1 MGKIPIFRISIILE
15 KGNKALIC
23 LLLSSFFA
31 SKILRVF
38 NLNFIEKVS
47 RKKFWHST
55 DAENNSSFLVFLVFC
70 KRYLSLHLEK
80 TTPKF
85 SASCK
90 NQKLSS
96 KYFELIFYKR
106 NLNLNFDN

>member
-1 MGKIPIFRISIILE
+1 MGKIPILRISIILE

-23 LLLSSFFA
+23 LLVSSFFA

-55 DAENNSSFLVFLVFC
+55 DAENNSSFCFFC
-70 KRYLSLHLEK
+70 
-80 TTPKF
+80 F
-85 SASCK
+85 SAKKIFHYIWRKPHQSFLQVAKVKSCLQ
-90 NQKLSS
+90 NT
-96 KYFELIFYKR
+96 
-106 NLNLNFDN
+106 LN